1 MRASLGLTWQVWDTL
16 GQTHKMM
23 QTQEALREKDKEKS
37 SHYLWNLS
45 EWKNNTAMNR
55 NPGVRGRTDRGGEN
69 EFAISRGHM
78 REAQH

>member
-1 MRASLGLTWQVWDTL
+1 MRVSLGLTWQEWDTL

-23 QTQEALREKDKEKS
+23 QTQEALREKEKP

-55 NPGVRGRTDRGGEN
+55 SPGVRGRTDPGGEN
-69 EFAISRGHM
+69 EFAISRGHV
-78 REAQH
+78 REVQ